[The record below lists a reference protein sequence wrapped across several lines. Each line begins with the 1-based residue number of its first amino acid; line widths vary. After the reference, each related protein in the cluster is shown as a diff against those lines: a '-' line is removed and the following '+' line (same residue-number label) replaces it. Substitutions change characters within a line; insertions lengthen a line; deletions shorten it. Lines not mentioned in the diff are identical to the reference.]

1 MLINYLD
8 SIHVNKVVFIVRKF
22 FEVLFLSLILCSPT
36 LGRSDSNSWNVIQY
50 VNQSLTYRN
59 ETIDTNVLVSKYS
72 LDLIGSDIAKL
83 VSNIKRE
90 QFCDSVVDRNN
101 EGLGFILQC
110 ENNIKI
116 FVIPSIDNTVEVAMT
131 DCSNYAKCS
140 GVAEFLKNKEEV
152 QKIAF
157 KN

>member
-1 MLINYLD
+1 M
-8 SIHVNKVVFIVRKF
+8 VFIVRKF
-22 FEVLFLSLILCSPT
+22 FEVVFLSLILCSPT

-59 ETIDTNVLVSKYS
+59 ETIDTNVLISKYS
-72 LDLIGSDIAKL
+72 LDLIGSDINKL
-83 VSNIKRE
+83 VNNIQRE
-90 QFCDSVVDRNN
+90 QVCDSAIDRTND
-101 EGLGFILQC
+101 GLGYILQC

-116 FVIPSIDNTVEVAMT
+116 FVIPSVENTVEVAMT

-152 QKIAF
+152 QKIAL